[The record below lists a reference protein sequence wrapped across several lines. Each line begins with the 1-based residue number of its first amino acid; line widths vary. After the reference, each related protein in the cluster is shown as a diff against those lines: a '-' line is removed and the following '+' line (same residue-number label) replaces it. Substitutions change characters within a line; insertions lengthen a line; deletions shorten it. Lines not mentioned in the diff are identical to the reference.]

1 MNHNSALL
9 KNLKL
14 VKVIKIVYKNG
25 FIYAIRRDGNIEYW
39 INPENYGRSY
49 KFFKEKD
56 NFDNIEMLRNHIVEL
71 IKNKTF
77 TMAIDNIL
85 ENATNKEE
93 EVCNKIAIVVPI
105 IESEDDIDNILRNL
119 KLEELDAFTFD
130 FMNGLMIIMLDGL
143 TVTNNWIYKN
153 SNEMCYIYGE
163 MKEST
168 SIRSEIKD
176 VLSGVKS
183 GYLEELVEM
192 ELEDILEL

>member
-14 VKVIKIVYKNG
+14 IKVIKIVYKNG

-56 NFDNIEMLRNHIVEL
+56 NFDNIKILRNHIVEQ
-71 IKNKTF
+71 IRNKTF
-77 TMAIDNIL
+77 TMAIDNVL
-85 ENATNKEE
+85 ESATNKEE
-93 EVCNKIAIVVPI
+93 EIYNKIAIVVPI

-119 KLEELDAFTFD
+119 KLEELDSFAFD
-130 FMNGLMIIMLDGL
+130 FMDGLMIIMLDGL
-143 TVTNNWIYKN
+143 TVTKNWIYKN

-163 MKEST
+163 MKESI

-176 VLSGVKS
+176 VLASVKS
-183 GYLEELVEM
+183 GYLEEIVEM

>member
-14 VKVIKIVYKNG
+14 IKVIKIVYKNG
-25 FIYAIRRDGNIEYW
+25 FIYAIIRDGNIEYW

-56 NFDNIEMLRNHIVEL
+56 NFDNIEILRNHIVEL
-71 IKNKTF
+71 IRNKTF
-77 TMAIDNIL
+77 TIAIDNVL
-85 ENATNKEE
+85 ESATNKEE
-93 EVCNKIAIVVPI
+93 EVYNKIAIVVPM

-143 TVTNNWIYKN
+143 TVTKNWIYKN
-153 SNEMCYIYGE
+153 SNEMCYISGE
-163 MKEST
+163 MKECT
-168 SIRSEIKD
+168 NIRLEIKD
-176 VLSGVKS
+176 VLAGVKS
-183 GYLEELVEM
+183 GYYRELVEM

>member
-14 VKVIKIVYKNG
+14 IKVIKIVYKNG
-25 FIYAIRRDGNIEYW
+25 FIYAIRIDGNIEYW

-71 IKNKTF
+71 IRNKTF
-77 TMAIDNIL
+77 TIAIDNVL

-93 EVCNKIAIVVPI
+93 EVYNKIAIVIPM

-143 TVTNNWIYKN
+143 IVI
-153 SNEMCYIYGE
+153 S
-163 MKEST
+163 
-168 SIRSEIKD
+168 
-176 VLSGVKS
+176 
-183 GYLEELVEM
+183 M
-192 ELEDILEL
+192 EK

>member
-77 TMAIDNIL
+77 TIAIDNIL
-85 ENATNKEE
+85 ENATNKAE